1 MHRVAEATGTLELVT
16 KVQVPK
22 AARKIQATF
31 CPSDDLT
38 EPEFIA
44 MGGEDTS
51 ERLDNDSVVG
61 NVLLGTT
68 IVGCSAGGCIG

>member
-1 MHRVAEATGTLELVT
+1 MLLHRVVETSGALELVT

-22 AARKIQATF
+22 AARKIKATF
-31 CPSDDLT
+31 CPTDDLT

-51 ERLDNDSVVG
+51 ESMETGCPVEYVHLPSNREVVERL
-61 NVLLGTT
+61 
-68 IVGCSAGGCIG
+68 A